1 MVPQSCKHSILEPD
15 MNFCELMFNLDYTVK
30 NFLKHKTKQR
40 NSEPEKHKQT
50 SLPKKLKSK
59 QNIREKTKN
68 IIISYLCIQT

>member
-1 MVPQSCKHSILEPD
+1 

-30 NFLKHKTKQR
+30 YFLKHKTK
-40 NSEPEKHKQT
+40 ETQT
-50 SLPKKLKSK
+50 QANITPKKLKSK